1 MEILFYYD
9 VNSKASQMYLYS
21 AFHSCF
27 KAALQKKSMLII
39 FQLWNVFEAPH
50 SKCFQGAAVYEF
62 GIILNV
68 LH

>member
-1 MEILFYYD
+1 MEILFYHD
-9 VNSKASQMYLYS
+9 VNTKASQIYLYS

-27 KAALQKKSMLII
+27 KAALQKNSMLII

-50 SKCFQGAAVYEF
+50 SKFVQCAAVYEF